1 MENVQVE
8 ETVALAEKKKRNS
21 YKSFSNEEVL
31 TLASVATSLD
41 NLAELME
48 MPKANVAVRLSTMR
62 KKGLTVPKFSKKG
75 VKGVLNN
82 DNTSTPNTGDN
93 NNGTESKSD

>member
-1 MENVQVE
+1 MENVQAE
-8 ETVALAEKKKRNS
+8 VAVVEKKKRNS
-21 YKSFSNEEVL
+21 YRSFSDEEVL

-62 KKGLTVPKFSKKG
+62 KKKGLTVPKFSRKG

-82 DNTSTPNTGDN
+82 DTTSTPNTGDN

>member
-1 MENVQVE
+1 MENVQAE
-8 ETVALAEKKKRNS
+8 VAVAEKKKRNS
-21 YKSFSNEEVL
+21 YRSFSDEEVL

-62 KKGLTVPKFSKKG
+62 KKKGLTVPKFSRKG